1 MNTIRIGIVGFGNLG
16 KAVEKEIIKNK
27 DMKLVGV
34 FTRRNTNEIKT
45 HSKDV
50 KVIKFDEIFNYINYI
65 DVMILCGGSA
75 TDLRYQSPLL
85 ASSFNIIDSF
95 DTHEKINEHYKKVN
109 AASIEGGKTSIIS
122 VGWDPGLFSLIRL
135 LSEAILLNGN
145 SYTFWGKGVSQGH
158 SDALRGI
165 KGIED
170 AIQYTIPIEDAMNKV
185 RRCENPTLE
194 TRDKHIRECYVV
206 AKEGYN
212 LTDIESEIK
221 NMPYYFDEYD
231 TTVNF
236 ISKEELDKKKEKLP
250 HGGFVFRS
258 GLTGERNE
266 NNSIIEFSL
275 KLDSNPEFTAG
286 ILIAYA
292 RANYRLNR
300 EGIIGTKTILD
311 IPLSYLL
318 LDNNRVDINRYL

>member
-16 KAVEKEIIKNK
+16 KAVEKEIMKNK
-27 DMKLVGV
+27 DMELVGV
-34 FTRRNTNEIKT
+34 FTRRDIKEIET
-45 HSKDV
+45 HNKQI

-75 TDLRYQSPLL
+75 TDLRYQSLLL
-85 ASSFNIIDSF
+85 ASSFNIVDSF

-109 AASIEGGKTSIIS
+109 IASREGGKTSVVS
-122 VGWDPGLFSLIRL
+122 VGWDPGLFSLVRL
-135 LSEAILLNGN
+135 LSEAVLLNGN

-158 SDALRGI
+158 SDALRRV
-165 KGIED
+165 KGVED
-170 AIQYTIPIEDAMNKV
+170 AIQYTIPLEDAMNKV
-185 RRCENPTLE
+185 RRCENPKLK
-194 TRDKHIRECYVV
+194 TRDKHIRDCYVL
-206 AKEGYN
+206 AKDGYN
-212 LTDIESEIK
+212 LEDIENEIK

-231 TTVNF
+231 TIINF
-236 ISKEELDKKKEKLP
+236 VSKDELEKKKEKLS

-258 GLTGERNE
+258 GLNGEKYE

-286 ILIAYA
+286 ILLAYA
-292 RANYRLNR
+292 RANYRLNK
-300 EGIIGTKTILD
+300 EGVIGAKTVLD

-318 LDNNRVDINRYL
+318 LDNNRISINKYL

>member
-34 FTRRNTNEIKT
+34 FTRRDANEIKT
-45 HSKDV
+45 YNKGV
-50 KVIKFDEIFNYINYI
+50 KVIKFDEIFDYINYI

-75 TDLRYQSPLL
+75 TDLRYQSLVL
-85 ASSFNIIDSF
+85 ASSFNIVDSF

-109 AASIEGGKTSIIS
+109 TASIEGGKTSVLS

-135 LSEAILLNGN
+135 LSEVVLLNGN

-158 SDALRGI
+158 SDALRRV
-165 KGIED
+165 KGVED
-170 AIQYTIPIEDAMNKV
+170 AIQYTIPIEEAINKV
-185 RRCENPTLE
+185 RRCENPKLE

-206 AKEGYN
+206 AKEGYELEN
-212 LTDIESEIK
+212 IKSEIK
-221 NMPYYFDEYD
+221 NMPYYFDGYD
-231 TTVNF
+231 TIINF
-236 ISKEELDKKKEKLP
+236 VSKEELENKKEKLP

-258 GLTGERNE
+258 GLTGEKDE

-300 EGIIGTKTILD
+300 EGIIGAKTILD

-318 LDNNRVDINRYL
+318 LDNNRIAINKYL

>member
-27 DMKLVGV
+27 DMKLVGI
-34 FTRRNTNEIKT
+34 FTRRDINEIKT
-45 HSKDV
+45 YNKGV
-50 KVIKFDEIFNYINYI
+50 KVIKFDEIFDYINYI

-75 TDLRYQSPLL
+75 TDLRYQSLLL
-85 ASSFNIIDSF
+85 ASSFNIVDSF

-109 AASIEGGKTSIIS
+109 TASIEGGKTSVLS

-135 LSEAILLNGN
+135 LSEVVLLNGN

-158 SDALRGI
+158 SDALRRV
-165 KGIED
+165 KGVED
-170 AIQYTIPIEDAMNKV
+170 AIQYTVPIEESINKV
-185 RRCENPTLE
+185 RRCENPELE

-206 AKEGYN
+206 AKEGYELEN
-212 LTDIESEIK
+212 IKSEIK
-221 NMPYYFDEYD
+221 NMPYYFDGYD
-231 TTVNF
+231 TIINF
-236 ISKEELDKKKEKLP
+236 VSKEELENKKEKLP

-258 GLTGERNE
+258 GLTGEKDE

-300 EGIIGTKTILD
+300 EGIIGAKTILD

-318 LDNNRVDINRYL
+318 LDNNRIAINKYL

>member
-34 FTRRNTNEIKT
+34 FTRRDANEIKT
-45 HSKDV
+45 YNKGV
-50 KVIKFDEIFNYINYI
+50 KVIKFDEIFDYINYI

-75 TDLRYQSPLL
+75 TDLRYQSLVL
-85 ASSFNIIDSF
+85 ASSFNIVDSF
-95 DTHEKINEHYKKVN
+95 DTHEKINEHYRKVN
-109 AASIEGGKTSIIS
+109 TASIEGGKTSVLS

-135 LSEAILLNGN
+135 LSEVVLLNGN

-158 SDALRGI
+158 SDALRRV
-165 KGIED
+165 KGVED
-170 AIQYTIPIEDAMNKV
+170 AIQYTIPIEEAINKV
-185 RRCENPTLE
+185 RRCENPKLE

-206 AKEGYN
+206 GKEGYELEN
-212 LTDIESEIK
+212 IKSEIK
-221 NMPYYFDEYD
+221 NMPYYFDGYD
-231 TTVNF
+231 TIINF
-236 ISKEELDKKKEKLP
+236 VSKEELENKKEKLP

-258 GLTGERNE
+258 GLTGEKDE

-300 EGIIGTKTILD
+300 EGIIGAKTILD

-318 LDNNRVDINRYL
+318 LDNNRIAINKYL